1 VLNGSDNLRAF
12 EMKMSLTAR
21 RRGGITLIEAVLSI
35 LIVSIMMVSVLQTL
49 GSSAIA
55 DRVHAAQRIGPA
67 LASQLMAEILATEY
81 EDAGG
86 SPVFGRENGEPGSHR
101 KKLDDVDDYD
111 GWSSSPAEDR
121 DGSAISG
128 LSGWT
133 RSVSVQWV
141 DPSNVSTVVNVESG
155 LKRIVVTVTD
165 SQGRTTTVTGLRG
178 SSSAYDY
185 SPGSSTTYVNWVG
198 VTLQVGPNDNVRMF
212 SGVNPLNCVPIPG
225 DG

>member
-1 VLNGSDNLRAF
+1 VLNGSDNLRVS
-12 EMKMSLTAR
+12 EMSLTAR
-21 RRGGITLIEAVLSI
+21 RHGGITLIEAVLSI

-81 EDAGG
+81 QDDGGTPLFGPEDGESG
-86 SPVFGRENGEPGSHR
+86 SSRANF
-101 KKLDDVDDYD
+101 DDVDDYH
-111 GWSSSPAEDR
+111 GWSASPVQDNA
-121 DGSAISG
+121 GSAISG

-133 RSVSVQWV
+133 RAVSVQWV
-141 DPSNVSTVVNVESG
+141 DPSNVATVVGADAG
-155 LKRIVVTVTD
+155 LKRITVTVTD
-165 SQGRTTTVTGLRG
+165 SQGRTTTVTGIRG
-178 SSSAYDY
+178 SSSAYEYDP
-185 SPGSSTTYVNWVG
+185 SESTTYVNWVG
-198 VTLQVGPNDNVRMF
+198 VTLQVGSNDNVRMF